1 MSTLR
6 AYAPQLPQEE
16 ILREE
21 RVAEG
26 AAVNT
31 ISVTLEIEKHGAEE
45 ICRAADSVIRSADV
59 FAVRFTGGGFEESEP
74 RFSRI
79 LPAMT
84 AEEALAYMHGRDAA
98 RIDPAEKLY
107 EVEII
112 PAEEKVFLYARF
124 HHVIMDGR
132 GMYLFAQRVLDAI
145 EGKELPFSR
154 YFGAEGQAEADDEA
168 YWKEKFLDFSQE
180 TSLFPDGG
188 TGEKLTVP
196 RNFSPSLIGEIAA
209 FAEREG
215 FHLPYAFLA
224 AEALYLARAADA
236 DEATVLMSR
245 RNRNAET
252 ADTLGCYVLL
262 VPLRI
267 GLEGCES
274 FADLCR
280 RAQEI
285 GREASRHSKIG
296 YSRLAHVA
304 QIKNVSQYG
313 FNYYDFTLSS
323 SVPHKISVSVA
334 GAIGNHLV
342 FNVFAGENM
351 ACSLDCRKEVYDEER
366 AGFFFGSMEQ
376 ILMQGV
382 AGKPLA
388 GIEILG
394 EREKA
399 RLNAVRGEEFP
410 IDGSESIPSLLRA
423 VAAEHPNAPA
433 VYAGGKSL
441 TFGELDAQSDAIAR
455 ALVERGVKQGDKVG
469 FMLKRDIRLLPALFG
484 ISKAGAA
491 FIPVDPAYP
500 QDRID
505 YILQDSAAAFLITS
519 SQTGNG
525 LDIDELL
532 RGGNASLPT
541 VSQTDV
547 AYLIYTSG
555 TTGRPKGVMLTHRG
569 VANIVKPENNPFNR
583 YFTKHCKGL
592 TAIGSICF
600 DISLFEFFV
609 ALFNGK
615 FVELADEE
623 GMINP
628 ERLSECILAHGA
640 DALHCTPTR
649 LASYLRNPRFLAEA
663 EKLKAVLSAGEVLP
677 PSLIAS
683 LKELGVHIF
692 NGYGPTEVT
701 IGATITEEG
710 DSRSIGKPIA
720 NTGILIADKNGDAL
734 PYGVAGEICIY
745 GAGLGLGYL
754 NRPEETAAHFIVRG
768 GRRLYRT
775 GDTGRLL
782 PDGRL
787 LYLGRRDRQVKLRGL
802 RIELPEIESAM
813 LSFAEVTQAACLVKK
828 SRHSEHL
835 VAFYSAARDLGAELK
850 SHISETL
857 TTYMVPDVF
866 VRLPALPQTA
876 GGKTD
881 YKKLETENVDFR
893 GSYRAPASELEK
905 LICGA
910 FEEVLGA
917 TDVGADDDFFELGGD
932 SLGAMELM
940 LALERIR
947 KENAPGYS
955 DIYRCPTPAKLAELM
970 DGGSAGEQ
978 YPIHDLNYEGIGE
991 YLKAHTPLGGK
1002 PLGNVLL
1009 TGGTG
1014 FLGNH
1019 ILAEL
1024 LKSGSAEHIY
1034 CLARSKKTMTAAKR
1048 IRGALFYYAEDD
1060 FTEENRWTAVEGD
1073 ISSPAIF
1080 AEPFEEKIDLIINC
1094 AANVAHF
1101 AYGDA
1106 LSRVNEG
1113 GVQNLIAYALKTG
1126 ARLLQ
1131 ISTVS
1136 VGGMAKRA
1144 ALSASLFTEEDLY
1157 VGQRIFNE
1165 YIYTKFKAEYALLRA
1180 AADKGLRVQIMRVG
1194 NLQGRLS
1201 DGEFQMNL
1209 RSNGFTRRL
1218 SAYLDI
1224 GAVPQSLY
1232 DSTVEFSPVDEV
1244 AKMVVAL
1251 AKSGEGG
1258 AFHVCP
1264 PAETAFSRLFDI
1276 LKEMGRPVEIVSDE
1290 AFAKRIEELKM
1301 SGEKSGSVEMLSIE
1315 RGNADFDYIPFSRA
1329 DTLKRLAA
1337 LGCVWREITDD
1348 YLKKYLTALG
1358 DMDMF

>member
-1 MSTLR
+1 MSDLR
-6 AYAPQLPQEE
+6 SYAPQLPQEE

-26 AAVNT
+26 AAFNT
-31 ISVTLEIEKHGAEE
+31 ISVTLEIEGRSAEE
-45 ICRAADSVIRSADV
+45 VRLAADRVIRSADV
-59 FAVRFTGGGFEESEP
+59 FAVRFTGEKFEDSEP
-74 RFSRI
+74 HLSRV
-79 LPAMT
+79 LPEMT
-84 AEEALAYMHGRDAA
+84 KDEALAYMRRKDAE

-107 EVEII
+107 ETEII
-112 PAEEKVFLYARF
+112 PSEGKVFLYARF

-132 GMYLFAQRVLDAI
+132 GMYLFAQRVLDAL
-145 EGKELPFSR
+145 EGKEPPVSR
-154 YFGAEGQAEADDEA
+154 YFGEETQEEADDDA
-168 YWKEKFLDFSQE
+168 YWKEQFDGFSKE
-180 TSLFPDGG
+180 TILFPDGG
-188 TGEKLTVP
+188 TGEKLTCF
-196 RNFSPSLIGEIAA
+196 RNFSPALIEELSA
-209 FAEREG
+209 FAKREG

-224 AEALYLARAADA
+224 AEALYLARATDGE
-236 DEATVLMSR
+236 EATVLMSR
-245 RNRNAET
+245 RNRNAKT
-252 ADTLGCYVLL
+252 ADVLGCYILL
-262 VPLRI
+262 VPLRLK
-267 GLEGCES
+267 LEGCKS

-280 RAQEI
+280 RAQEA
-285 GREASRHSKIG
+285 GKEASRHSKIG

-313 FNYYDFTLSS
+313 FNYYDFSLHSA
-323 SVPHKISVSVA
+323 VPHKISVSVA
-334 GAIGNHLV
+334 GALGNHLV
-342 FNVFAGENM
+342 LNVFAGENM
-351 ACSLDCRKEVYDEER
+351 ACSLDCRKGVYDEER
-366 AGFFFGSMEQ
+366 AEYFFESIEH
-376 ILMQGV
+376 ILAQGV
-382 AGKPLA
+382 KEKPLA
-388 GIEILG
+388 EIDILG

-399 RLNAVRGEEFP
+399 RLNAVRGEEYP
-410 IDGSESIPSLLRA
+410 IDSAETIPSLLRA
-423 VAAEHPNAPA
+423 VAKERPNAPA
-433 VYAGGKSL
+433 VYAGDKTLS
-441 TFGELDAQSDAIAR
+441 FSELDAQSDAIAR
-455 ALVERGVKQGDKVG
+455 ALVARGVKRGDKVG

-519 SQTGNG
+519 SETGKG
-525 LDIDELL
+525 LDIDELIK
-532 RGGNASLPT
+532 GGNATLPA

-547 AYLIYTSG
+547 AYMIYTSG

-569 VANIVKPENNPFNR
+569 IANIVKPENNPFNR
-583 YFTKHCKGL
+583 YFTKYCKGL

-609 ALFNGK
+609 TLFNGK
-615 FVELADEE
+615 FVELADED

-628 ERLSECILAHGA
+628 ERLAECIAAHGA

-649 LASYLRNPRFLAEA
+649 LASYLRNPRFLAET
-663 EKLKAVLSAGEVLP
+663 EQLKAVLSAGEVLP

-683 LKELGVHIF
+683 LKELGAHIF

-701 IGATITEEG
+701 IGATITEDG

-768 GRRLYRT
+768 GRGLYRT

-802 RIELPEIESAM
+802 RVELPEIESAM

-835 VAFYSAARDLGAELK
+835 VAFYSAARDLSAELK

-857 TTYMVPDVF
+857 TAYMVPDVF

-881 YKKLETENVDFR
+881 YKKLESENVDFR
-893 GSYRAPASELEK
+893 GSYRAPESELEK
-905 LICGA
+905 RICGA
-910 FEEVLGA
+910 FEEVLGV

-955 DIYRCPTPAKLAELM
+955 DIYRCPTPAKLAEFM
-970 DGGSAGEQ
+970 EGGSTEEQ
-978 YPIHDLNYEGIGE
+978 YPIHDLHYEGIGE
-991 YLKAHTPLGGK
+991 YLKAHAPLGGK
-1002 PLGNVLL
+1002 LGNVLL

-1024 LKSGSAEHIY
+1024 LRSGCAEHIY

-1048 IRGALFYYAEDD
+1048 IRSTLFYYAEDD
-1060 FTEENRWTAVEGD
+1060 FTEENKWTAVEGD
-1073 ISSPAIF
+1073 ISNPALF

-1136 VGGMAKRA
+1136 VGGMAKKE
-1144 ALSASLFTEEDLY
+1144 ALSQMLFTEEDLF
-1157 VGQRIFNE
+1157 VGQHIFNE

-1180 AADKGLRVQIMRVG
+1180 AADKGLKVQIMRVG

-1251 AKSGEGG
+1251 CKSGEGG

-1276 LKEMGRPVEIVSDE
+1276 LKGMDRPVGIVSDE
-1290 AFAKRIEELKM
+1290 AFAKKIEELKT

-1329 DTLKRLAA
+1329 YTLERLKA
-1337 LGCVWREITDD
+1337 LGYAWREITDD
-1348 YLKKYLTALG
+1348 YLEKYLTALG
-1358 DMDMF
+1358 GMDMF

>member
-1 MSTLR
+1 MSNLKS
-6 AYAPQLPQEE
+6 YAPQLPQEE

-26 AAVNT
+26 AAFNT
-31 ISVTLEIEKHGAEE
+31 ISVTLEIEGRSAEE
-45 ICRAADSVIRSADV
+45 VRLAADRVVRSADV
-59 FAVRFTGGGFEESEP
+59 FAVRFTGEAFEDSAP
-74 RFSRI
+74 HFSCI
-79 LPAMT
+79 LPEMT
-84 AEEALAYMHGRDAA
+84 RDEALAYMRGRDAE
-98 RIDPAEKLY
+98 RIDLEKLY
-107 EVEII
+107 EAEII
-112 PAEEKVFLYARF
+112 PSEGKVFLYARF

-132 GMYLFAQRVLDAI
+132 GMYLFAQRILDAL
-145 EGKELPFSR
+145 EGKEPPVSR
-154 YFGAEGQAEADDEA
+154 YFGEETQEEANDDA
-168 YWKEKFLDFSQE
+168 YWKEQFDGFSKE
-180 TSLFPDGG
+180 TILFPDGG
-188 TGEKLTVP
+188 TWEKLTCS
-196 RNFSPSLIGEIAA
+196 RNFSSALLEELSA

-224 AEALYLARAADA
+224 AEALYLARATDGE
-236 DEATVLMSR
+236 EATVLMSR
-245 RNRNAET
+245 RNRNAKT
-252 ADTLGCYVLL
+252 ADVLGCYILL

-280 RAQEI
+280 RAQEV
-285 GREASRHSKIG
+285 GKEASRHSKIG

-313 FNYYDFTLSS
+313 FNYYDFSLQS

-334 GAIGNHLV
+334 GALGNHLV
-342 FNVFAGENM
+342 LNVFAGENM
-351 ACSLDCRKEVYDEER
+351 ACSLDCRKGVYDEER
-366 AGFFFGSMEQ
+366 AGYFFESIEQ
-376 ILMQGV
+376 ILAQGV
-382 AGKPLA
+382 KDEPLA
-388 GIEILG
+388 EIGILG
-394 EREKA
+394 EKERA
-399 RLNAVRGEEFP
+399 RLSAVHGEEYP
-410 IDGSESIPSLLRA
+410 IDNAETIPSLLRA
-423 VAAEHPNAPA
+423 VSKERPNSPA
-433 VYAGGKSL
+433 VYAGDKAL
-441 TFGELDAQSDAIAR
+441 TFSELDEQSDAIAR
-455 ALVERGVKQGDKVG
+455 ALVERGVKRGDKVG
-469 FMLKRDIRLLPALFG
+469 FMLKRDVRLLPALFG

-519 SQTGNG
+519 SETGKG

-532 RGGNASLPT
+532 KGGNAALPD
-541 VSQTDV
+541 VVQTDV
-547 AYLIYTSG
+547 AYMIYTSG
-555 TTGRPKGVMLTHRG
+555 TTGRPKGVMLSHRG
-569 VANIVKPENNPFNR
+569 IANIVKPQNNPFNR
-583 YFTKHCKGL
+583 YFTGHCKGL
-592 TAIGSICF
+592 TAIGSVCF

-609 ALFNGK
+609 TLFNGK
-615 FVELADEE
+615 FVELADED

-628 ERLSECILAHGA
+628 ERLAECIAAHGA

-649 LASYLRNPRFLAEA
+649 LASYLRNPHFLAEA

-701 IGATITEEG
+701 IGATITEDG

-720 NTGILIADKNGDAL
+720 NTGILIADRKGDSL
-734 PYGVAGEICIY
+734 PYGAAGEICIY

-754 NRPEETAAHFIVRG
+754 NRPEETAAHFVVRK
-768 GRRLYRT
+768 GRGLYRT
-775 GDTGRLL
+775 GDMGRLL
-782 PDGRL
+782 PDGRV

-802 RIELPEIESAM
+802 RIELPEIENAM

-835 VAFYSAARDLGAELK
+835 VAFYSAARDLSAELK
-850 SHISETL
+850 AHISATL
-857 TTYMVPDVF
+857 THYMVPDVF
-866 VRLPALPQTA
+866 VKLPALPQTA

-881 YKKLETENVDFR
+881 YKKLEAESVELR
-893 GSYRAPASELEK
+893 GSYRAPESELEK
-905 LICGA
+905 RICGA
-910 FEEVLGA
+910 FEEVLGV

-947 KENAPGYS
+947 KENAPSYS

-970 DGGSAGEQ
+970 EGGSEEEQ
-978 YPIHDLNYEGIGE
+978 YPIHDLNFEGIGE
-991 YLKAHTPLGGK
+991 YLKAHAPLKGK
-1002 PLGNVLL
+1002 LGNVLL

-1024 LKSGSAEHIY
+1024 LRSGSAEHIY
-1034 CLARSKKTMTAAKR
+1034 CLARTKKKMTAEKR

-1060 FTEENRWTAVEGD
+1060 FTEENKWTAVEGD
-1073 ISSPAIF
+1073 ISNPALF

-1136 VGGMAKRA
+1136 VGGMAKKS
-1144 ALSASLFTEEDLY
+1144 ALSQMLFTEEDLY
-1157 VGQRIFNE
+1157 VGQHIFNE

-1180 AADKGLRVQIMRVG
+1180 AADKGLKVQIMRVG

-1232 DSTVEFSPVDEV
+1232 ESTVEFSPVDEV

-1264 PAETAFSRLFDI
+1264 PAETAFARLFDI
-1276 LKEMGRPVEIVSDE
+1276 LKKMDRPVEIVPDE
-1290 AFAKRIEELKM
+1290 AFEKRIEALKQ

-1329 DTLKRLAA
+1329 YTLEKLHA
-1337 LGCVWREITDD
+1337 LGCSWREITDE
-1348 YLKKYLTALG
+1348 YLEKYLTALG